1 MLEAYL
7 VPVRISVSQ
16 RIRGQAFLSD
26 FVFHVRFSGLNS
38 KDSYLPEQTVPR
50 ADFTT
55 CSNALRPCHQRYRT
69 VFALRRARRSM
80 YDLETQSYMS
90 SVFTSH
96 QAKSLPS
103 FRSGDMNELR
113 KPTRVYG
120 GGGDS
125 DVNGECGG
133 GAADR
138 TSGGAPLEAEDRS
151 RGGPCASGRW
161 LEISTVEPEL
171 VQLLLWTAK

>member
-1 MLEAYL
+1 MPRLPSYSLTRHPRVLEAYL

-38 KDSYLPEQTVPR
+38 KDSYLPEHTVPR

-96 QAKSLPS
+96 QTEKFAKLSL
-103 FRSGDMNELR
+103 
-113 KPTRVYG
+113 G
-120 GGGDS
+120 GY
-125 DVNGECGG
+125 E
-133 GAADR
+133 
-138 TSGGAPLEAEDRS
+138 
-151 RGGPCASGRW
+151 
-161 LEISTVEPEL
+161 
-171 VQLLLWTAK
+171 